1 MSVCEDAR
9 GPLRPPKCT
18 APCARTPERARP
30 PAAVNRAAQGR
41 AATRTAPREGG
52 CASAPGRA
60 RKRAARAL
68 PCGFDAPR
76 SRKRPRRRPPPSC
89 PRQRGAPGPR
99 GCVRAPGPRHFLPGA
114 ASARCRLP
122 PAALGLWA
130 PRSPLGA
137 PPGAGPRHGQDL
149 TPPGGS
155 PPPPCRWRSRP
166 GRRRGARAAPRS
178 GFSAATSS
186 SISSSRGRTV
196 SVGSGGPALGGPPQ
210 GPPRTPPSPP
220 SPGVAP
226 RPRPRAPQRKRGGD
240 GGDARHAVASPGLEQ
255 AAELGRI
262 PHGAPPEILG
272 SAQGRRCP
280 IQSQLPAAPPGLEG
294 VSPRGSAASS
304 PGPGGPNLA
313 TGTGGTTGTAPRGGP
328 APSCHP
334 LRSLGTG
341 PGALGGVWG
350 GSVGG

>member
-1 MSVCEDAR
+1 MHERVRGCTRPAEAAQVHGPVCEAAR
-9 GPLRPPKCT
+9 ACLATRCP
-18 APCARTPERARP
+18 APGRTR
-30 PAAVNRAAQGR
+30 
-41 AATRTAPREGG
+41 ATRTAPREGG

-68 PCGFDAPR
+68 PCGFEAPR

-99 GCVRAPGPRHFLPGA
+99 GCVRAPGPWHFLPGA

-178 GFSAATSS
+178 GCSAATSS
-186 SISSSRGRTV
+186 SISSSRGRMV
-196 SVGSGGPALGGPPQ
+196 RVGSGGPALGGPP
-210 GPPRTPPSPP
+210 SPP

-226 RPRPRAPQRKRGGD
+226 QPRPRAPQRKRGGD

-262 PHGAPPEILG
+262 PHRAPPEILG

-313 TGTGGTTGTAPRGGP
+313 MGSGGTVGTPPRWGP

-334 LRSLGTG
+334 LRSMGTG
-341 PGALGGVWG
+341 PRALGGVWG

>member
-1 MSVCEDAR
+1 MSVCKDAR

-68 PCGFDAPR
+68 PCGFEAPR

-226 RPRPRAPQRKRGGD
+226 RPRPRAPSGSGEGTAVTLAMRLHHRGLSKRRSWGASRTGPPLRFW
-240 GGDARHAVASPGLEQ
+240 GPPRAGVARSNL
-255 AAELGRI
+255 
-262 PHGAPPEILG
+262 
-272 SAQGRRCP
+272 
-280 IQSQLPAAPPGLEG
+280 
-294 VSPRGSAASS
+294 SS
-304 PGPGGPNLA
+304 PLRPLVW
-313 TGTGGTTGTAPRGGP
+313 RG
-328 APSCHP
+328 
-334 LRSLGTG
+334 
-341 PGALGGVWG
+341 
-350 GSVGG
+350 